1 MVDWTKAVSLA
12 ALVALTGCGGGGG
25 GGGGA
30 GNPAPAPVV
39 DNSWLTLTPSQVDVT
54 QYQGESV
61 AIRINAKSTKTI
73 AQVFNVGIIDTSG
86 VLDAKVALDQASAYE
101 YNASLATSASLEPGI
116 YNTTV
121 EVRLCED
128 TPTTCAK
135 PISGSPWKLPL
146 KVTVRPTSNLTA
158 LSADPKLGA
167 WSGFQGNASH
177 SGYVPLTIDTAR
189 ISRRWSW
196 ELPRDGMYHP
206 VSSAATA
213 DGQVFFVTGDSTAV
227 TPALTLRGFDEASGK
242 QNWSTPLGR
251 GGFGAPVVAGGKVIL
266 NLMAIGA
273 AESETLVFDQKSGTL
288 LRRQRQESSSYGGGL
303 TPAAFGDSIYM
314 ANSNVAGVSAYRL
327 DSGALTWSQSFKYM
341 GAGWT
346 PAVDAKYVY
355 AAQEYGGLAAFD
367 NKTGA
372 PAFSIGTFQ
381 ANEPTFSTPVL
392 SGNGMAYVGNGSFF
406 SGGVQMQAY
415 DLDQRVKVWNTGIES
430 SVVTDGRVVYVV
442 RGPKVVAL
450 DGKTGNLLWDV
461 TPPMSVTTPS
471 LLITDNLL
479 FISNRGQFPWRTIA
493 IDLTTRRIVWDHP
506 QGGVLSL
513 SDRGVL
519 YISRSDS
526 ATGLAAIN
534 LR

>member
-1 MVDWTKAVSLA
+1 MA
-12 ALVALTGCGGGGG
+12 ALVVLTGCGGGGG

-30 GNPAPAPVV
+30 GNAAPAPVV

-73 AQVFNVGIIDTSG
+73 AQVFNVGIIDSSG

-101 YNASLATSASLEPGI
+101 YNALLATSARLEPGVH
-116 YNTTV
+116 NTTV

-177 SGYVPLTIDTAR
+177 SGYVPLTIDAAR
-189 ISRRWSW
+189 ISRRWNW
-196 ELPRDGMYHP
+196 ELPQDGIYHS

-213 DGQVFFVTGDSTAV
+213 DGQVFFVTGDSDG
-227 TPALTLRGFDEASGK
+227 TPGFTMRCFDEATGK

-251 GGFGAPVVAGGKVIL
+251 GYIGAPVVAGSKVIV
-266 NLMAIGA
+266 NLKVNGTV
-273 AESETLVFDQKSGTL
+273 ESETLVFDQKTGVMQ
-288 LRRQRQESSSYGGGL
+288 RQRRPDAFINDSGRGL
-303 TPAAFGDSIYM
+303 TPTAFGDSIYM
-314 ANSNVAGVSAYRL
+314 ELGKVAGIGAYQL
-327 DSGALTWSQSFKYM
+327 GSGALTWSQSFNNYAQ
-341 GAGWT
+341 GSLT

-355 AAQEYGGLAAFD
+355 VAQEYGGLSAFD
-367 NKTGA
+367 SKTGA
-372 PAFSIGTFQ
+372 PAFTIG
-381 ANEPTFSTPVL
+381 ASPVNELRFITPVL
-392 SGNGMAYVGNGSFF
+392 SGNGMAYVG
-406 SGGVQMQAY
+406 GVQMQAY
-415 DLDQRVKVWNTGIES
+415 DLDLRTKVWSAAIES

-442 RGPKVVAL
+442 RGSKVVAL
-450 DGKTGNLLWDV
+450 DGKNGSVLWDV
-461 TPPMSVTTPS
+461 APPMSVTTPS
-471 LLITDNLL
+471 LLVTDNLL
-479 FISNRGQFPWRTIA
+479 FISNGGQYPWRTMA

-519 YISRSDS
+519 YITRADKT
-526 ATGLAAIN
+526 AGLAAIN

>member
-1 MVDWTKAVSLA
+1 MA

-25 GGGGA
+25 GGA
-30 GNPAPAPVV
+30 AIPSPTPVV
-39 DNSWLTLTPSQVDVT
+39 DNSWLTLTPSLVDVT

-61 AIRINAKSTKTI
+61 TIRINAKSTKTI

-101 YNASLATSASLEPGI
+101 YNALLATSSKLEPGVH
-116 YNTTV
+116 NTTV

-146 KVTVRPTSNLTA
+146 KVTVRPASNLTP

-177 SGYVPLTIDTAR
+177 SGYVPLTIDVAR
-189 ISRRWSW
+189 ISRRWNW
-196 ELPRDGMYHP
+196 ELPQDGIYHS

-213 DGQVFFVTGDSTAV
+213 DGQVFFVTGDFGN
-227 TPALTLRGFDEASGK
+227 TPGFTMRGFDEATGK
-242 QNWSTPLGR
+242 QNWSTPFGR
-251 GGFGAPVVAGGKVIL
+251 GYIGAPVVAGGKVIL
-266 NLMAIGA
+266 NMKVNGTV
-273 AESETLVFDQKSGTL
+273 ESETLVFDQKTGAMQ
-288 LRRQRQESSSYGGGL
+288 RRQRPVAFIEDSGRGL
-303 TPAAFGDSIYM
+303 TPTAFGDSIYTELGKD
-314 ANSNVAGVSAYRL
+314 AGIGAYQL
-327 DSGALTWSQSFKYM
+327 ESGALTWSQSFNNYAK
-341 GAGWT
+341 GSLT

-355 AAQEYGGLAAFD
+355 VAQEYGGLSAFD
-367 NKTGA
+367 SKTGA
-372 PAFSIGTFQ
+372 PAFTIG
-381 ANEPTFSTPVL
+381 ASPVNELGFSAPVL
-392 SGNGMAYVGNGSFF
+392 SGNGMAYVGYHQFL
-406 SGGVQMQAY
+406 QAY
-415 DLDQRVKVWNTGIES
+415 DLDLRTKVWDTGIGS

-442 RGPKVVAL
+442 QGSKVVAL
-450 DGKTGNLLWDV
+450 DGKSGNVLWDV
-461 TPPMSVTTPS
+461 MPPMSVTTPS
-471 LLITDNLL
+471 LLVTDNLL
-479 FISNRGQFPWRTIA
+479 FISNGGQYPWRTMA

-519 YISRSDS
+519 YITRADQT
-526 ATGLAAIN
+526 TGVAAIN

>member
-1 MVDWTKAVSLA
+1 MVDWTKAVAMA

-25 GGGGA
+25 GGA
-30 GNPAPAPVV
+30 GNPAPAASV

-54 QYQGESV
+54 HYQGESV
-61 AIRINAKSTKTI
+61 TIRINAKSTKTI
-73 AQVFNVGIIDTSG
+73 AQAFNVGIIDTTG
-86 VLDAKVALDQASAYE
+86 VLDAKVALEPAGAYE
-101 YNASLATSASLEPGI
+101 YNALLATSASLQPGV
-116 YNTTV
+116 YNATV

-177 SGYVPLTIDTAR
+177 SGYAPLTIDAAR

-196 ELPRDGMYHP
+196 ELPQDGTERS

-213 DGQVFFVTGDSTAV
+213 DGQVFFVTGDSAGTRV
-227 TPALTLRGFDEASGK
+227 MTMRGIDEATGK
-242 QNWSTPLGR
+242 PNWSTPFAAGVI
-251 GGFGAPVVAGGKVIL
+251 GAPVVAGGKVIL
-266 NLMAIGA
+266 NFKRDGA
-273 AESETLVFDQKSGTL
+273 VESETLVFDQKTGAL
-288 LRRQRQESSSYGGGL
+288 QRRQRPDSFSYESGRGL
-303 TPAAFGDSIYM
+303 TPTAFGDSIYM
-314 ANSNVAGVSAYRL
+314 ELGKVAGIGAYQL
-327 DSGALTWSQSFKYM
+327 DSGALTWSHSFNSYAQ
-341 GAGWT
+341 GSLT

-355 AAQEYGGLAAFD
+355 VAQEYGGLFAFD
-367 NKTGA
+367 SKTGA
-372 PAFSIGTFQ
+372 PAFTIGASP
-381 ANEPTFSTPVL
+381 ANELRFSAPVL
-392 SGNGMAYVGNGSFF
+392 SGNGMAYVGNGS
-406 SGGVQMQAY
+406 VQMQAY
-415 DLDQRVKVWNTGIES
+415 DLDQRTKVWETSIAS

-442 RGPKVVAL
+442 QGFKVLAL
-450 DGKTGNLLWDV
+450 DGKSGKVMWDV
-461 TPPMSVTTPS
+461 MPPMSVTSPS
-471 LLITDNLL
+471 LLVTDNLL
-479 FISNRGQFPWRTIA
+479 FISKGGQRTIA

-519 YISRSDS
+519 YITRND
-526 ATGLAAIN
+526 TTIGLAAIN